1 MQPGLETLV
10 THACRQGYLCR
21 LVSRIVALLVL
32 GCPGRTL
39 GRGAP
44 THSETWPA
52 VSPSIQGR
60 SIRLHRSAHW
70 RSAHRMRTSPSH
82 VHRACT
88 ATTTR
93 SRRSSA
99 TSARVLAQRDQ
110 YVLQRRKPLNVRRL
124 KTQTP
129 DLMPADPAIH
139 TREPTPLRGAACTA
153 GSYCPQG
160 SAAGTFCPPGTVS
173 NSTSLISAE
182 ECDTCPVGHFCV
194 SGIASSCAVST
205 YNPLVGQFL
214 RTACMS
220 CPENAVTIR
229 TAAASAADCVCIVG
243 HYNHRPTNATAECTP
258 CPVGANCTDQ
268 GTTLASLQL
277 FTGYYR
283 TSTASI
289 DLRRCP
295 DFGDGSGCVGGMSDG
310 EGPCKPKLEARLH
323 STRHMHAHATC

>member
-1 MQPGLETLV
+1 MSTGLSLPF
-10 THACRQGYLCR
+10 GL
-21 LVSRIVALLVL
+21 
-32 GCPGRTL
+32 PD
-39 GRGAP
+39 RGAIGSGLP
-44 THSETWPA
+44 WPHT
-52 VSPSIQGR
+52 R
-60 SIRLHRSAHW
+60 ERSANAL
-70 RSAHRMRTSPSH
+70 RNMAYRIAVNRGSINSPPQVSTLALGSQDEDFPFPCSPGVYGNDNEIETQLSH
-82 VHRACT
+82 VCAGACP
-88 ATTTR
+88 AG
-93 SRRSSA
+93 SICPSA
-99 TSARVLAQRDQ
+99 
-110 YVLQRRKPLNVRRL
+110 
-124 KTQTP
+124 TQTP
-129 DLMPADPAIH
+129 QRTPPQRPNPRPLFPQ
-139 TREPTPLRGAACTA
+139 TLLYSSVTTPTRGAACTA

-229 TAAASAADCVCIVG
+229 TTAASAADCVCIVG

-323 STRHMHAHATC
+323 STRHMHAHATS